1 MDCQKKVSIIVPV
14 YQVAEYLNKCVMSI
28 CEQTYSNLEI
38 ILIDD
43 GSTDGSSQMCDE
55 FEKKDIRIAVIHKK
69 NGGLSSARNAGLKVA
84 KGDYVAFVD
93 SDDYIHPA
101 YIETLLRSC
110 EEYKCEIAVCDYM
123 SVRDDIDPLPL
134 NKHERVTCM
143 NSRDTMHALTV
154 DRYLLFIVCWNK
166 LYKRELFDDILFPD
180 GRIHEDEYVT
190 HHLLYKSKNTVLI
203 NQYLYYYRK
212 RANSIMSRPFSE
224 KNFDRIYGTM
234 DRLHLLKKEGL
245 EEEYRSTV
253 KRLSFL
259 IEQAEKYCKINKA
272 NDSLSMLD
280 EIKNLFNEFDVSD
293 RSDNTTINRKI
304 RDVDT
309 SNISGKIVIY
319 GAGDVGRAI
328 FEKLGEEAVS
338 GWIDNLWYKIQD
350 TDIAIKPVYELLN
363 MEYDYVCITQRDS
376 EVRNEVKQQ
385 ILSWGVS
392 PSKIVMAITNKDV
405 VSIIK

>member
-1 MDCQKKVSIIVPV
+1 
-14 YQVAEYLNKCVMSI
+14 
-28 CEQTYSNLEI
+28 
-38 ILIDD
+38 
-43 GSTDGSSQMCDE
+43 
-55 FEKKDIRIAVIHKK
+55 
-69 NGGLSSARNAGLKVA
+69 
-84 KGDYVAFVD
+84 
-93 SDDYIHPA
+93 
-101 YIETLLRSC
+101 
-110 EEYKCEIAVCDYM
+110 
-123 SVRDDIDPLPL
+123 
-134 NKHERVTCM
+134 
-143 NSRDTMHALTV
+143 
-154 DRYLLFIVCWNK
+154 
-166 LYKRELFDDILFPD
+166 
-180 GRIHEDEYVT
+180 
-190 HHLLYKSKNTVLI
+190 
-203 NQYLYYYRK
+203 
-212 RANSIMSRPFSE
+212 MSRPFSE